1 MAIIAGP
8 IGRTNSM
15 TLTNRV
21 VPMETHRTRT
31 VSVRVDDQEIVHVVG
46 DPDSTQTLADAREN
60 VRLASR
66 LVGTARRPVLI
77 DMRAV
82 KYIERD
88 ARAFYASDEGAMNAP
103 AVAVVVGSQVTRMLA
118 NLVLSMARSGTPR
131 RLFTDLATAQGWL
144 LRMR

>member
-1 MAIIAGP
+1 MSATRSAP
-8 IGRTNSM
+8 PT
-15 TLTNRV
+15 
-21 VPMETHRTRT
+21 ETYRSRT
-31 VSVRVDDQEIVHVVG
+31 VRVRVDEREIVHVVG
-46 DPDSTQTLADAREN
+46 DAGSVQSLDDAREN
-60 VRLASR
+60 VRLATR

-103 AVAVVVGSQVTRMLA
+103 AVAVVVDSQVTRMLA

-144 LRMR
+144 QRMR